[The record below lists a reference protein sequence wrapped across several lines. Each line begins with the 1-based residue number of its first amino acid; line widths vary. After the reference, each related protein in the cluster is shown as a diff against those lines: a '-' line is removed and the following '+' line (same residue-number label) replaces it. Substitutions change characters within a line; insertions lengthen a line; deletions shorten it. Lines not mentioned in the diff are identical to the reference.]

1 VSPLRGTRQRR
12 SSGTSARPS
21 SGDGLKPRFAGYDQ
35 IIGAASEVSSV
46 IPSRLPGET
55 EQQLKIRIEQRD
67 MRKNPNIMLEGA
79 MLKQNRLAVMNA
91 EQDDQQEQI
100 TAKTH
105 AVPEPGRYMDS
116 HKMLDEEYWGK
127 LSHHERKGA
136 RKTCV
141 GDLGDAYP
149 FLKGE

>member
-1 VSPLRGTRQRR
+1 M
-12 SSGTSARPS
+12 
-21 SGDGLKPRFAGYDQ
+21 
-35 IIGAASEVSSV
+35 
-46 IPSRLPGET
+46 
-55 EQQLKIRIEQRD
+55 EQRD
-67 MRKNPNIMLEGA
+67 MRKNPDIGLEGA
-79 MLKQNRLAVMNA
+79 IFRTNRLAVMNA

-105 AVPEPGRYMDS
+105 VVPEPGRYMDS
-116 HKMLDEEYWGK
+116 DKMLGEDHWGK